1 MQQSV
6 LQTTNVLKVT
16 NVSEVK
22 PSSTGN
28 GTYQTITVQQFRI
41 LAVGNKTIEMATANV
56 STRNLWSER
65 KTKDGKSTV
74 KGDVLFGQV
83 VKDGY
88 ISGEILHFNTT
99 PYEIDGKTVTSY
111 KVLKFEGENA
121 VNVANSALSSKLA
134 CVVDEN
140 GVPTRDLKTLSVTKV
155 EETV

>member
-1 MQQSV
+1 MQS
-6 LQTTNVLKVT
+6 VLKVT

-65 KTKDGKSTV
+65 TKKDGSGKV

-83 VKDGY
+83 AKGDY

-99 PYEIDGKTVTSY
+99 PYDIDGKTVTSF
-111 KVLKFEGENA
+111 KALTFEGENP

-140 GVPTRDLKTLSVTKV
+140 GVPTRDLKTLSATKV
-155 EETV
+155 EETA